1 MSLGEPELASNR
13 LQSELEAATELIL
26 DMAYRANKGHIGSAL
41 SVAEMVMVGLEF
53 TRGLGTESI
62 NRDRFVLSKGH
73 AATALYAGLS
83 VKGMLDAE
91 NIATYCASSTLLGT
105 HPITQVSGIDF
116 ATGSLGQGI
125 SFAVGAAL
133 AARLRDDG
141 SAVTCIL
148 SDSEL
153 DEGST
158 WESALIAAH
167 LELGNLTVALDFN
180 QQQAMGFTKDVISLE
195 GVPSAWQKIGW
206 EVIDCDGH
214 NVEALSAAFA
224 AARDSTRPTLLVCHT
239 QAGHGVDFMEGKV
252 EWHYLPMTKDQ
263 YESAKGQMVKGAR
276 R

>member
-1 MSLGEPELASNR
+1 MANDR
-13 LQSELEAATELIL
+13 LQSEVEVATGLIL
-26 DMAYRANKGHIGSAL
+26 DMAYTANKGHIGSAL
-41 SVAEMVMVGLEF
+41 SVVEIVMVGLEF
-53 TRGLGTESI
+53 TRGLGTDSI

-83 VKGMLDAE
+83 AKGILDAADL
-91 NIATYCASSTLLGT
+91 ATYCASKTLLGT
-105 HPITQVSGIDF
+105 HPLTQVVGIDF

-125 SFAVGAAL
+125 SFATGATL
-133 AARLRDDG
+133 AGRLRNDG

-180 QQQAMGFTKDVISLE
+180 RQQAMGFTKDVISLE

-214 NVEALSAAFA
+214 DVDALAAAFA
-224 AARDSTRPTLLVCHT
+224 AARDSTRPTLLVCNT
-239 QAGHGVDFMEGKV
+239 KAGHGVDFMEGKV
-252 EWHYLPMTKDQ
+252 EWHYLPMTDDQ
-263 YESAKGQMVKGAR
+263 YESAKGQLVKRAR